1 VPKKIPGTYGRYA
14 EAVYVAA
21 SKIKALDK
29 VEAELKSFTEVLKKN
44 KSFEAY
50 VNNPTIPRAEKAAK
64 VGELFEEGKISH
76 VSRNLFLTLAANG
89 RIQDVNKVIAA
100 YDELL
105 AESKGIV
112 SATII
117 SAEPLK
123 KKTFDQIQAA
133 VVAMAGAGKTIDL
146 KVQVNESILGG
157 LQVMVGDKFLD
168 LSVSSRIAALT
179 TALDAP

>member
-1 VPKKIPGTYGRYA
+1 M
-14 EAVYVAA
+14 
-21 SKIKALDK
+21 
-29 VEAELKSFTEVLKKN
+29 
-44 KSFEAY
+44 
-50 VNNPTIPRAEKAAK
+50 
-64 VGELFEEGKISH
+64 
-76 VSRNLFLTLAANG
+76 
-89 RIQDVNKVIAA
+89 
-100 YDELL
+100 

-112 SATII
+112 TATII

-133 VVAMAGAGKTIDL
+133 IVSMAGEGKTIDL